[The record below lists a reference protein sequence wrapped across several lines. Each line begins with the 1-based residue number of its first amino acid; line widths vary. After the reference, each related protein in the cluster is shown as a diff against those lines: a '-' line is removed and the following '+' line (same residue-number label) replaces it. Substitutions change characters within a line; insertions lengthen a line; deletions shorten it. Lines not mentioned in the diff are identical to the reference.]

1 MTIPAGL
8 WAADHCGMPPEPR
21 QPQPY
26 QSDEPSAAMA
36 GRPLACAER
45 LLSPVLVVEATG
57 LISYANPATAWAL
70 GCTQTALRGS
80 QVLDLV
86 HPLDRRRARY
96 DLAEAVAGR
105 RLLSPHEYRVRGKDS
120 GWKTVSAVVLDL
132 LAGSPPSGPLLVLNV
147 IDISEQKAEEQ
158 SLRKLAF
165 SDPATGLANRHALAE
180 HLEGAMSGE
189 GDLAVAFVALDRFK
203 WVNDCLGHTVGDAVL
218 QAAGSRISALL
229 APGSSVF
236 HFGADIFVVVMAG
249 LGQDQAVALT
259 WAITARLTDP
269 LFISGHEVRIS
280 ASGGVAFQGAAATRE
295 SILSDADTALN
306 RAKTSRRGGVE
317 VFTEEMRAQAVERV
331 AMEVDL
337 RHAIERGELRLVF
350 QPVVSLLDGR
360 LVGNEALMRWERR
373 GQVVSP
379 LTFIPLAEETGL
391 IMAVGDWALGNAIRA
406 VRAGGVTK
414 AFVNLSARQLLDP
427 GLPARVE
434 QLFKASRIAP
444 RALGF
449 EVTETVVIENYGL
462 AVECLRRLRHLGC
475 SVGLDDFGVG
485 YSSLGYLRRLPV
497 DFLKLDRELVRDL
510 GSDAQVAPIAEAII
524 SMAHSLGLTTTAE
537 GIEEQAQADALTVMG
552 CDFGQGW
559 LFGRPAPAPSHAG
572 TPARP
577 NGCRPSRK
585 ARIPG

>member
-1 MTIPAGL
+1 
-8 WAADHCGMPPEPR
+8 MPPEPC
-21 QPQPY
+21 QPQPFRSY
-26 QSDEPSAAMA
+26 EPSGGAAVK
-36 GRPLACAER
+36 PLACAER

-70 GCTQTALRGS
+70 GRTQTALRGS
-80 QVLDLV
+80 QVLDFV
-86 HPLDRRRARY
+86 HPLDRRQARY
-96 DLAEAVAGR
+96 DLTEAVAGR
-105 RLLSPHEYRVRGKDS
+105 RLFSPHEYRVRGKDG
-120 GWKTVSAVVLDL
+120 GWKAVSAVVLDL
-132 LAGSPPSGPLLVLNV
+132 LAGCAVSGPLLVLNV

-165 SDPATGLANRHALAE
+165 TDPATGLANRHALAE
-180 HLEGAMSGE
+180 HLEGALSGE

-218 QAAGSRISALL
+218 QAAGLRISALL

-249 LGQDQAVALT
+249 LGQDQVVGLT
-259 WAITARLTDP
+259 WAITARLADP
-269 LFISGHEVRIS
+269 LFISGREVRIS

-337 RHAIERGELRLVF
+337 RHAVERGELRLVF

-360 LVGNEALMRWERR
+360 LVGSEALLRWERR
-373 GQVVSP
+373 GGQVVPP

-406 VRAGGVTK
+406 VRGGLTK

-434 QLFKASRIAP
+434 QLVKASRIVP

-449 EVTETVVIENYGL
+449 EVTETAVIENYGL
-462 AVECLRRLRHLGC
+462 AVESLSRLRHIGC
-475 SVGLDDFGVG
+475 SVGLDDFGAG

-510 GSDAQVAPIAEAII
+510 GSDPQVAPIAEAII

-537 GIEEQAQADALTVMG
+537 GVEEQAQADALTVMG
-552 CDFGQGW
+552 CDCGQGW
-559 LFGRPAPAPSHAG
+559 LFGRPAPAPSGPEAPTG
-572 TPARP
+572 P
-577 NGCRPSRK
+577 NGYRPSRK